1 MLLFTESYMILL
13 LVILASAS
21 FVTHRILT
29 IINRSHYYPG
39 QNKVLHVKYQ
49 YDETWPQNIIMTVL

>member
-1 MLLFTESYMILL
+1 MILL